1 MYLKYMYINYKQQ
14 YTYFGIFWISKS
26 QLEKCENDTFKN
38 FCPKDKKV
46 FLKKVLFSL
55 PFFQ

>member
-1 MYLKYMYINYKQQ
+1 MYLKYSGTLIINKNILILA
-14 YTYFGIFWISKS
+14 FLISKS

-38 FCPKDKKV
+38 KCPKDKKV
-46 FLKKVLFSL
+46 FLKKALFSL